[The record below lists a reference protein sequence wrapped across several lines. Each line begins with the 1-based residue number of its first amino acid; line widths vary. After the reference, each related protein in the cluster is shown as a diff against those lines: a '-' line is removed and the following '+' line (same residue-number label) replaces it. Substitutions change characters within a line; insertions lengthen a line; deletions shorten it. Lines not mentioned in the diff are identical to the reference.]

1 MYLQVILQVYFICSL
16 KLLMYT
22 TVLRVRAHYNFKDN
36 YFNYIEVSIQLKFNY
51 GTLSHKMKWFNWVS
65 HFIYKNLLFFPE
77 RKIFLS
83 PFLGDL
89 LKIFLDTT

>member
-36 YFNYIEVSIQLKFNY
+36 YFNYIGVSTKVKLWDLISQNEMVQLGFSFY
-51 GTLSHKMKWFNWVS
+51 L
-65 HFIYKNLLFFPE
+65 
-77 RKIFLS
+77 
-83 PFLGDL
+83 
-89 LKIFLDTT
+89 

>member
-1 MYLQVILQVYFICSL
+1 MLEF
-16 KLLMYT
+16 
-22 TVLRVRAHYNFKDN
+22 
-36 YFNYIEVSIQLKFNY
+36 QLKFNY